1 MAEGKNVSILLAED
15 DSFLASMYVTKLQ
28 LSGYTVMSA
37 EDGEKALE
45 LLKTNTPD
53 IILLDIVMP
62 RKSGFEVLEAL
73 KKNPAQ
79 ANIPVILLTNLS
91 QKDDVERGL
100 SLGANDYLIKA
111 HFTPSE
117 VVAKIERLVGG
128 SGGTAGAPAAAST
141 PTSTPETPPAA
152 PSSGTTPQ

>member
-1 MAEGKNVSILLAED
+1 MADVQKKVTVLLAED
-15 DSFLASMYVTKLQ
+15 DSFLSSMYVTKLQ
-28 LSGYTVMSA
+28 LSGYDVLHA

-45 LLKTNTPD
+45 LLKQNTPD

-62 RKSGFEVLEAL
+62 RKSGFEVLEEL
-73 KKNPAQ
+73 KKDPAK
-79 ANIPVILLTNLS
+79 ADIPVILLTNLS

-117 VVAKIERLVGG
+117 VVAKIEKLLGG
-128 SGGTAGAPAAAST
+128 KNQ
-141 PTSTPETPPAA
+141 
-152 PSSGTTPQ
+152 TPQTPNA